1 MLWLLEMTAGKVVN
15 KMGEG
20 MVQLMF
26 FKLFLVMG
34 EGLVPWFAE
43 VILRLNIYR
52 L

>member
-26 FKLFLVMG
+26 SSIPGNRGGAGALVC
-34 EGLVPWFAE
+34 
-43 VILRLNIYR
+43 
-52 L
+52 